1 MSDTVSADPTRVIAR
16 HGVGRYPAHVRNL
29 FWQRWSLIF
38 LLVARLVIGEL
49 GHAMPMNGMTASE
62 AASMTASVAADCA
75 EHEAGAMQMPT
86 AHHAGDSMD
95 SADEADCC
103 KSGDCECPCLH
114 VPCAAL
120 DAPAFSPIATTLLR
134 LPDGAD
140 GLMSQ
145 RPSRVFR
152 PPA

>member
-1 MSDTVSADPTRVIAR
+1 M
-16 HGVGRYPAHVRNL
+16 

-49 GHAMPMNGMTASE
+49 GHAMPMNGMSADE
-62 AASMTASVAADCA
+62 HASMAVTAVADCA
-75 EHEAGAMQMPT
+75 EHEAGAMQMPS
-86 AHHAGDSMD
+86 AHHGGDSID
-95 SADEADCC
+95 ANGDATGEADCC

-134 LPDGAD
+134 LPNGAD
-140 GLMSQ
+140 GLISQ